1 MADFASDEVLA
12 RAYMTVIERVHL
24 PEFDFF
30 HLEPKIL
37 VLLLDLYVAFGL
49 NGCSLGI
56 VEARLRG
63 ALGYT
68 PAQGQGE
75 AFLSRVLNSL
85 LVVHVLHLL
94 AFDIQETT
102 SLDLTR
108 CLLLHH
114 L

>member
-56 VEARLRG
+56 VEARLGG